1 MTLEWGS
8 TPENGVGDIFANW
21 FVEAIVEVERPSSRI
36 MKVKIVIVNEVWEV
50 VSCYYPQVGRPTAET
65 DGFYKLLDQVVSDL
79 YPAFGKILST
89 VAINQSKEC

>member
-8 TPENGVGDIFANW
+8 KPENGVGDIFANW

-50 VSCYYPQVGRPTAET
+50 VSCY
-65 DGFYKLLDQVVSDL
+65 
-79 YPAFGKILST
+79 
-89 VAINQSKEC
+89 